1 MNSRHLRRVL
11 CSALAACAVHVSAG
25 EKKPDLM
32 DIYNMALQ
40 HDAQLAAA
48 RSTLKAEEEKMPQG
62 LALLLPNI
70 GLTANTQKNN
80 HKQEVEGGKDLKPE
94 YNSHNWAATLRQPVF
109 NLSSWFTYKQS
120 ETLSS
125 KAQADFAVEQQNL
138 ILRVSEGYFNVLR
151 AQDSLA
157 SVRAEEEAYKGQLE
171 RSQQRFNV
179 GLIAITDVHEAKA
192 VYDTS
197 RATRIRSESE
207 LQNSYE
213 ELRVMTGSYVSLI
226 APMNKEMP
234 VNYPMPAAM
243 EKWVDQA
250 IVENLS
256 LKSAREGV
264 ESALQQIKISKSG
277 HAPTVDAIV
286 GYTDYKDPARSG
298 GMANGGTVNGR
309 GTTTTYGLELSLP
322 IFSGGA
328 TTSKTRESE
337 HLLKAAQEQMDY
349 QLRSVSASTRNQYRL
364 VTSDIERVDALC
376 QGIVS
381 SESALRATQSGY
393 EVGTRNIIDVLDS
406 QRKLYAAQRD
416 YLTARYDFIVNT
428 LKLKQAAG
436 TLSPQ
441 DLIDLNKWISQA
453 EHSLL
458 TPGCSAPRNS

>member
-11 CSALAACAVHVSAG
+11 CSALAVCAVNAG
-25 EKKPDLM
+25 AGDKKPDLM

-48 RSTLKAEEEKMPQG
+48 RSVLKAEEEKVSQG

-70 GLTANTQKNN
+70 GLTASTQKNDA
-80 HKQEVEGGKDLKPE
+80 KLGVDSGKDLKPE
-94 YNSHNWAATLRQPVF
+94 YNSHSWAATLRQPVF

-120 ETLSS
+120 EILSA
-125 KAQADFAVEQQNL
+125 KAQADFALEQQNL
-138 ILRVSEGYFNVLR
+138 ILRVSEGYFDVLR
-151 AQDSLA
+151 AQDDLA
-157 SVRAEEEAYKGQLE
+157 SVKAEEEAYKGQLE

-179 GLIAITDVHEAKA
+179 GLIAITDVHESKA

-197 RATRIRSESE
+197 RATRIRAEST

-213 ELRVMTGSYVSLI
+213 ALRVMTGSYLTLI
-226 APMNKEMP
+226 ASMNKEMP
-234 VNYPMPAAM
+234 VNAPMPAAM
-243 EKWVDQA
+243 EKWVDKA
-250 IVENLS
+250 VAENLS
-256 LKSAREGV
+256 LKSARETV
-264 ESALQQIKISKSG
+264 DSALQQLRISKSG
-277 HAPTVDAIV
+277 HAPTLDAVV
-286 GYTDYKDPARSG
+286 GYTDYKDPTSAGDS
-298 GMANGGTVNGR
+298 ANGGTVNGR
-309 GTTTTYGLELSLP
+309 GTATSYGLEFSLP
-322 IFSGGA
+322 LFSGGA
-328 TTSKTRESE
+328 TTSKSRESE
-337 HLLKAAQEQMDY
+337 YRLKAAEEQLDY
-349 QLRSVSASTRNQYRL
+349 QLRSVSASARNQYRL
-364 VTSDIERVDALC
+364 VSSDIDRVDALC

-406 QRKLYAAQRD
+406 QRKLYSAQRD

-458 TPGCSAPRNS
+458 TPGCSASKS